1 MVDTRELPDDPQR
14 PSIAEIIE
22 RQDELA
28 DAFEAYE
35 PGPDDEVEH
44 APGARG

>member
-14 PSIAEIIE
+14 LSMWEIIE
-22 RQDELA
+22 RQDEFA
-28 DAFEAYE
+28 DTFEAYE

-44 APGARG
+44 ALGA